1 MIAINQYCPHSG
13 KPVTADSLTRYRD
26 FTVGFCNPGCRDE
39 FAEHPENFPRD
50 LGYFDAL
57 IKEHGLAARPPATV
71 SVPTLDPGAALVL
84 IDIQKSFNDPSWGE
98 RNNPRAEENAARLLG
113 AWRDAGR
120 PVAHVRHLSPRAG
133 SLFHQDSPT
142 SEFKEGFEPRA
153 GEPVF
158 IKSVNS
164 AFIGTGLE
172 AWLRAGGRQTVVIA
186 GLTTPH
192 CVSTTT
198 RMAGNLGFTA
208 YLVADA
214 TAAFALTGPDGR
226 VHPAEEIHQVSLAT
240 LHDEFA
246 TVTTTDALLQ
256 AAPFSHAQ
264 DISL

>member
-1 MIAINQYCPHSG
+1 MLAINQYCPHSG
-13 KPVTADSLTRYRD
+13 KPVTADSLTQYRD
-26 FTVGFCNPGCRDE
+26 FTVGFCNPGCRDD
-39 FAEHPENFPRD
+39 FAGHPENFPRD
-50 LGYFDAL
+50 MGYFDAL
-57 IKEHGLAARPPATV
+57 IKEHGLAVHPPAAL
-71 SVPTLDPGAALVL
+71 SRPALDSRATLIL
-84 IDIQKSFNDPSWGE
+84 IDIQKSFDDPSWGE

-113 AWRDAGR
+113 AWRASGR
-120 PVAHVRHLSPRAG
+120 PIAHVRHLSPRAG
-133 SLFHQDSPT
+133 SLFHKDSPA
-142 SEFKEGFEPRA
+142 SRFKDGFEPQE

-172 AWLRAGGRQTVVIA
+172 AWLRAGDRQTVVIA

-214 TAAFALTGPDGR
+214 TAAFALTGADGR
-226 VHPAEEIHQVSLAT
+226 VHPAEEIHRVSLAT

-246 TVTTTDALLQ
+246 TMVDTDSVLQ
-256 AAPFSHAQ
+256 IASAPQA
-264 DISL
+264 